1 MREAADSRARL
12 PRTVWALG
20 LVSLFMDASSES
32 IHGLLPLFL
41 TVTLGA
47 SAATVGLID
56 GVGEAVA
63 SVTKML
69 SGTLSDRI
77 GRRKPLVLLG
87 YGLAAVSKPLFPLAS
102 SAVVVFLARIADR
115 FGKGLRGA
123 PRDALVADVTPPE
136 LRGRAFGLRQTL
148 DTVGAIIGPLAAVA
162 LMAAFA
168 DDMRL
173 VFWVATIPAVIAA
186 LVVWLGVKDDAAPS
200 SGAGDTGQRFRLAE
214 LRKLPRDF
222 WRVIAIATVFTL
234 ARFSEA
240 ILVLKANAVGLPMAL
255 APLVLVAMSVVYAAG
270 SYPAGAWADRAPPR
284 RTLIAGLACLI
295 AADATLAAAA
305 SVAVAFAG
313 IGLWG
318 AHMALSQGL
327 MGKLVADHAPPE
339 LRGSCYGVF
348 HLTTGLATLAASVS
362 AGLLWDKIGSD
373 ATFLAGAIFA
383 ALALVMTWRARPS

>member
-240 ILVLKANAVGLPMAL
+240 FLVLKANAVGLPMAL